1 MGGIQ
6 SGFNSEWIYFCWG
19 FAGDQSPS
27 EAVGGSSQRVGL
39 KVKETRGVDCITA
52 LGHEG
57 PRGGSVQGR
66 GHPGT

>member
-6 SGFNSEWIYFCWG
+6 SRFNSERIYFHWA

-27 EAVGGSSQRVGL
+27 EAVGGSSQRVGA
-39 KVKETRGVDCITA
+39 KVKEMRGDGCTVA

-66 GHPGT
+66 GHPRT